1 MSLRH
6 PAINDESDDEA
17 ADRQTASLGGL
28 AIALLLLVASLFVVH
43 QLQTRAVPEWSMQ
56 ANCDPEP
63 PAPRAIATN
72 SLTAV

>member
-1 MSLRH
+1 MSMLH
-6 PAINDESDDEA
+6 STINRESDDEA

-63 PAPRAIATN
+63 PTPRAIVTS